1 MRLWARLRETGTLT
15 GRSRRFREVADY
27 NFNAVGFT
35 LLRTEAQ
42 QEADKSAL

>member
-1 MRLWARLRETGTLT
+1 MRLRARLRETGDAH
-15 GRSRRFREVADY
+15 RPVADY